1 MQEMLLAIWHH
12 DFETLQQV
20 SSLKWFL
27 LLLTVILLLESSFV
41 FLPLPGD
48 GLVLFAGGM
57 IGLGILDFPTT
68 VAALCFAATL
78 GGFNGYLQG
87 RVLHRTGF
95 VNWLERMLPQES
107 LPKARRLL
115 NKYGFLSLFISRFV
129 PFVRVLTPMLMG
141 IAKLSAWRMVLIS
154 TMSSL
159 VWCLILLLVGKWVM
173 LSPMLSDYQQTITKG
188 LVLLS
193 FTLMISALVGLVY
206 RYAKTK
212 VTSGRISK
220 V

>member
-20 SSLKWFL
+20 SSLQWFL

-68 VAALCFAATL
+68 VAALCFAATF
-78 GGFNGYLQG
+78 GGFMGYLQG
-87 RVLHRTGF
+87 RVLHRTRF
-95 VNWLERMLPQES
+95 VDWLERILPDDA

-141 IAKLSAWRMVLIS
+141 IAKLSAWRMVVIS

-159 VWCLILLLVGKWVM
+159 IWCLILLLFGKWVM
-173 LSPMLSDYQQTITKG
+173 LSPMLSEYQQILTKG

-193 FTLMISALVGLVY
+193 FALMVSAIAGLIY
-206 RYAKTK
+206 RMVKSRY
-212 VTSGRISK
+212 VTYRQPQR
-220 V
+220 